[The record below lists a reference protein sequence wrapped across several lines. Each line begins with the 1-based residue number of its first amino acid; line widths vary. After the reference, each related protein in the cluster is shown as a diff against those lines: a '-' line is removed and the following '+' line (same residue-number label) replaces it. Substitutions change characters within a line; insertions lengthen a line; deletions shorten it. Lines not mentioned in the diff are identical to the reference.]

1 MATSTFYILQSSFK
15 RGHAIE
21 DRTVVITGASWI
33 APEPLGLALSGALKS
48 APAPTPEITAFE
60 TAAGTPAFGF
70 EALDF
75 SIQKELPNVI
85 SFVDRTSAFALAAA
99 KRALDHAGLLD
110 AKTRPANAEIGCA
123 YGSMLGCL
131 EAMGVFWNK
140 VKSGNPKFAAP
151 LAFTQGYANSP
162 ASLLAIEF
170 QLRGA
175 SAVFAGERLAGM
187 EALLFAFDQI
197 VSGSAEIMLAGASD
211 SLTSAAHRHL
221 FSSGQLCENGDWS
234 GGMIPGEG
242 AAMLVLESA
251 ASATA
256 RRRIALARLE
266 GVNFFPLD
274 PKSTVAPM
282 RVATG
287 TRETVVFSS
296 TPNQHAFGGW
306 IQHMHKPDMPA
317 VAPKYFSGDMLSV
330 SPLLSVALAAR
341 ELSGENIVSLN
352 GSPGL
357 PLLNAAVAATA
368 AKPRYA
374 VATGF
379 DPGGL
384 LGVAMLS

>member
-1 MATSTFYILQSSFK
+1 MIS
-15 RGHAIE
+15 
-21 DRTVVITGASWI
+21 GASWI
-33 APEPLGLALSGALKS
+33 APEPLGLALSGALKA

-70 EALDF
+70 EVLDF

-110 AKTRPANAEIGCA
+110 AKARPANAEIGCA
-123 YGSMLGCL
+123 YGSTLGCL

-140 VKSGNPKFAAP
+140 VKAGNPKFAAP

-162 ASLLAIEF
+162 ASLMAIEF
-170 QLRGA
+170 KLRGA

-211 SLTSAAHRHL
+211 SLTAAAHGHL
-221 FSSGQLCENGDWS
+221 FASGQLCEKGDWS
-234 GGMIPGEG
+234 GGVVPGEG

-251 ASATA
+251 ASA
-256 RRRIALARLE
+256 RSRGRKALAELE

-274 PKSTVAPM
+274 PRSTVAPM

-296 TPNQHAFGGW
+296 TPNQHVFGGW
-306 IQHMHKPDMPA
+306 IQHLHKPDMPA
-317 VAPKYFSGDMLSV
+317 VAPKYFSGDMLSAA
-330 SPLLSVALAAR
+330 PLLSVALAAR
-341 ELSGENIVSLN
+341 QLSGERIVAFD
-352 GSPGL
+352 GAAGL
-357 PLLNAAVAATA
+357 PLLNAGAATA
-368 AKPRYA
+368 IGKPRYA

-379 DPGGL
+379 DAGGL
-384 LGVAMLS
+384 LGVAMLDTVT